1 MRYALAG
8 LLLVG
13 GIGAVEAQNVPEIAV
28 TPRKDGS
35 GGGAYVG
42 PYGPDLPGV
51 YMFSGRVDSA
61 SPDLWSGGRPI
72 PSLQKIPDE
81 YTYQNPL
88 PILDGWHGTLGG
100 GIPF

>member
-13 GIGAVEAQNVPEIAV
+13 GIGVAEAQSPPEITV
-28 TPRKDGS
+28 TPRHDGS
-35 GGGAYVG
+35 GGAAYVG

-51 YMFSGRVDSA
+51 YMFAGRVDPVT
-61 SPDLWSGGRPI
+61 PDLNTGGRPI
-72 PSLQKIPDE
+72 PSLQKVPSE

-88 PILDGWHGTLGG
+88 PILDSWHGTLGG

>member
-13 GIGAVEAQNVPEIAV
+13 GLGVAEAQNVPEITV
-28 TPRKDGS
+28 TPRNGLGGS
-35 GGGAYVG
+35 TYVG

-51 YMFSGRVDSA
+51 YMFSGRADLA
-61 SPDLWSGGRPI
+61 SPDLTTGGRPI
-72 PSLQKIPDE
+72 PSLQKIPSE
-81 YTYQNPL
+81 YSYQNPL
-88 PILDGWHGTLGG
+88 PILDSWHGTLGG